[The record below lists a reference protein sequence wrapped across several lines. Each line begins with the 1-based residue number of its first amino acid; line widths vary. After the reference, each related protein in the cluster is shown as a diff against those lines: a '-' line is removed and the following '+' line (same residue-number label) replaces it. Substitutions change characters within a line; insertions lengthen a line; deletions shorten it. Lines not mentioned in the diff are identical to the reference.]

1 MWLFDRRK
9 VLVTFAVA
17 LLAACNR
24 APALEG
30 MWAAT
35 VTVGSNRTRVPF
47 QYLISGQGME
57 LEGSFF
63 NGNEKI
69 TSTTVQIDKNK
80 IVFTYPEYGSRLE
93 VVSANNA
100 LEGSYF
106 LPSGAVYDFEARR
119 YEPVR
124 SAGAVPSIGGLW
136 TIEVPTTKDE
146 RAWHLI
152 INQSGPDVTAS
163 ILRVDGDS
171 GAVTGI
177 YDGSKFV
184 LGHFSGAR
192 PLRLELLP
200 QADGTLTVEQDS
212 WYTYTARRADEALA
226 KGLPQ
231 PADPSRYSRVK
242 DPGARF
248 EFSFPDIENHLVT
261 NTDARFSRKVVIV
274 TIGGSWCPNC
284 HDEAP
289 FLMELYRTYR
299 DRGLEIVFLSFEEAE
314 QLKGLGQL
322 RAFIKRYDVEYPV
335 LIAGDTRLVRLRLPQ
350 VVNLEAFPT
359 TLFLGRDGLVREVHA
374 GFAGAATGRYHTSLK
389 AEMTATIERLLEER

>member
-1 MWLFDRRK
+1 
-9 VLVTFAVA
+9 
-17 LLAACNR
+17 
-24 APALEG
+24 
-30 MWAAT
+30 
-35 VTVGSNRTRVPF
+35 
-47 QYLISGQGME
+47 
-57 LEGSFF
+57 
-63 NGNEKI
+63 
-69 TSTTVQIDKNK
+69 
-80 IVFTYPEYGSRLE
+80 
-93 VVSANNA
+93 
-100 LEGSYF
+100 
-106 LPSGAVYDFEARR
+106 
-119 YEPVR
+119 
-124 SAGAVPSIGGLW
+124 
-136 TIEVPTTKDE
+136 
-146 RAWHLI
+146 LI
-152 INQSGPDVTAS
+152 IDQSGPDVTAS

-171 GAVTGI
+171 GAATGV

-261 NTDARFSRKVVIV
+261 NTDARFRRKVVIV

-299 DRGLEIVFLSFEEAE
+299 DRGLEIVFLSFEEAQ
-314 QLKGLGQL
+314 QLKGLEQL
-322 RAFIKRYDVEYPV
+322 RAFIKRYDIEYPV

-359 TLFLGRDGLVREVHA
+359 TLFLGRDGSVREVHA
-374 GFAGAATGRYHTSLK
+374 GFAGAATGPYHTSLK
-389 AEMTATIERLLEER
+389 AEMRSTVERLLEEQ

>member
-1 MWLFDRRK
+1 
-9 VLVTFAVA
+9 
-17 LLAACNR
+17 
-24 APALEG
+24 

-35 VTVGSNRTRVPF
+35 VTVGSNRARVPF
-47 QYLISGQGME
+47 QFLISGHGTK

-63 NGNEKI
+63 NGDEKI
-69 TSTTVQIDKNK
+69 TSTAVHFDHNT

-93 VVSANNA
+93 VVSSNDG

-106 LPSGAVYDFEARR
+106 LPNDVVYDFEARR
-119 YEPVR
+119 HEPVR

-136 TIEVPTTKDE
+136 TIEVPTTKEE

-152 INQSGPDVTAS
+152 INQSGPDVSAS
-163 ILRVDGDS
+163 ILRADGDS
-171 GAVTGI
+171 GAITGV

-212 WYTYTARRADEALA
+212 WNTYTARRADEALA

-231 PADPSRYSRVK
+231 PVDPSRYSRVK

-248 EFSFPDIENHLVT
+248 EFSFPDVENHLVT
-261 NTDARFSRKVVIV
+261 NTDARFRRKVVIV

-299 DRGLEIVFLSFEEAE
+299 DRGLEIVFLSFEEAQ
-314 QLKGLGQL
+314 QLKGLAQL
-322 RAFIKRYDVEYPV
+322 RAFIKRYGVEYPV
-335 LIAGDTRLVRLRLPQ
+335 LIAGDTRLVQLRLPQ
-350 VVNLEAFPT
+350 IVNLEAFPT
-359 TLFLGRDGLVREVHA
+359 TLFLGRDGSVREVHT
-374 GFAGAATGRYHTSLK
+374 GYAGAATGPYHTSLK
-389 AEMTATIERLLEER
+389 AQMRSTVERLLEER